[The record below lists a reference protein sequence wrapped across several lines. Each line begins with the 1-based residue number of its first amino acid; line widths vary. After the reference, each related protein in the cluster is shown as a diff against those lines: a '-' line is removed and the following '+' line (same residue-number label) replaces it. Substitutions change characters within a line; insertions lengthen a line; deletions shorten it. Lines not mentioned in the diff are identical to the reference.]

1 MRQLAWTAALFVAA
15 TGCAHG
21 ASDAS
26 AGGEL
31 EAGVADDGSLV
42 TQSVDAAAG
51 GVDAGGSNDASIDDA
66 SRADGASGD
75 AANAVD
81 SGLSPLL
88 DPPDPSGTPCTNL
101 GTGNDCASGEI
112 CRISSTTGGRCEGC
126 SGACGNPGDPCAQ
139 SKDCNTLYQ
148 CYAGHCRGL
157 CPLGMPGGVCAVG
170 ATCID
175 VGNATTGVCS
185 K

>member
-1 MRQLAWTAALFVAA
+1 MRRLGWTAALVLGA
-15 TGCAHG
+15 TGCAQGSFGDSEG
-21 ASDAS
+21 A
-26 AGGEL
+26 EP
-31 EAGVADDGSLV
+31 EAGIAVDGSLV
-42 TQSVDAAAG
+42 APGADAAG
-51 GVDAGGSNDASIDDA
+51 GGGDAGASSDASIDDA
-66 SRADGASGD
+66 SRVDGA
-75 AANAVD
+75 AADSAPFD

-88 DPPDPSGTPCTNL
+88 VPPDPSGAPCAAL

-112 CRISSTTGGRCEGC
+112 CRISSTSGGRCEGC
-126 SGACGNPGDPCAQ
+126 SGACGNPGDPCTA

-148 CYAGHCRGL
+148 CYAGQCRGL
-157 CPLGMPGGVCAVG
+157 CPLGMAAGVCAVG